1 MAQTLIEFLALS
13 LATAVVLTLLV
24 LNARLKVRL
33 KDARNLSVNLLES
46 IAFKDFTN
54 SILRAKAND
63 LEAELDSED
72 SFCKAVRD
80 SQGALLTK
88 LHKELLKAKSD
99 ASFLETFPLF
109 YVSDEELPE
118 VIKQELLQRFYNAV
132 NPDHKLA
139 SQCGGKAF
147 RVVDAIK
154 RGKLV

>member
-13 LATAVVLTLLV
+13 LTIALVLTFRV
-24 LNARLKVRL
+24 LNSRLKVQL
-33 KDARNLSVNLLES
+33 KDARALNVNLLES
-46 IAFKDFTN
+46 NAFKDFTN
-54 SILRAKAND
+54 SILRAKSND
-63 LEAELDSED
+63 LQRSNSRLSNEL
-72 SFCKAVRD
+72 R
-80 SQGALLTK
+80 
-88 LHKELLKAKSD
+88 KAKSA

-154 RGKLV
+154 RRKLV